1 MTMLL
6 QLFSVVVTIY
16 LKGLPTDVVGVP
28 DIVNIPLEKCP
39 VTPGGNVPKILML
52 RVSIILLSATML
64 VNTEYLIGVIAES
77 TATVC
82 ESVAAAEF
90 NEISIQEA
98 DDKGLFLQEH
108 MIVVVTTIIMAKKIT
123 VFFIVA

>member
-6 QLFSVVVTIY
+6 QLFPVVVTIY

-39 VTPGGNVPKILML
+39 VTPGGNVPETLIL
-52 RVSIILLSATML
+52 RVSIILLSATTL
-64 VNTEYLIGVIAES
+64 VNMEYLIGVIAES
-77 TATVC
+77 TPTVC
-82 ESVAAAEF
+82 ESVAAAEL

-98 DDKGLFLQEH
+98 DDEGLFLQEH
-108 MIVVVTTIIMAKKIT
+108 IIVVATTIIIAKKRT
-123 VFFIVA
+123 VFFI